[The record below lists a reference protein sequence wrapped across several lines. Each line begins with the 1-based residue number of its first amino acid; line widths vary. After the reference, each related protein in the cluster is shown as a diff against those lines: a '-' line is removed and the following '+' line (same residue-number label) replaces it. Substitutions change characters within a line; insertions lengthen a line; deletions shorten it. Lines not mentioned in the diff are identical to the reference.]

1 MRMSDSLDCGCET
14 ATVAG
19 DPPTRRA
26 VTLYSAGNLRSNGE
40 AASPNIPAFRED

>member
-1 MRMSDSLDCGCET
+1 
-14 ATVAG
+14 
-19 DPPTRRA
+19 